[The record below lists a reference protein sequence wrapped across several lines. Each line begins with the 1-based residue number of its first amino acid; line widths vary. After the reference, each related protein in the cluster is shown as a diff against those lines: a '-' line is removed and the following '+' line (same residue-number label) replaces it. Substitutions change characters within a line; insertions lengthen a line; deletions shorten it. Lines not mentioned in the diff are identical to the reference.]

1 MLTDDAQ
8 IATWNNEGLP
18 SDRMSTENATILCNC
33 ERWPL
38 MIDPQLQVLSLLSLT
53 AWLYLIYTEKLL
65 VLSAILFVVFQG
77 IKWVKTRYA
86 ESLIVVRLG
95 QKGYLDR
102 IEHAVMSGDVVLIE
116 NIEESIDPVLD
127 PLLGR
132 NLIKKG
138 RYIKMGDKEVEYNK
152 AFKLILQTKV
162 SF

>member
-1 MLTDDAQ
+1 MK
-8 IATWNNEGLP
+8 N
-18 SDRMSTENATILCNC
+18 
-33 ERWPL
+33 
-38 MIDPQLQVLSLLSLT
+38 
-53 AWLYLIYTEKLL
+53 
-65 VLSAILFVVFQG
+65 
-77 IKWVKTRYA
+77 RYA
-86 ESLIVVRLG
+86 ENLVVVRMG

-116 NIEESIDPVLD
+116 NIEESIDPILD

-162 SF
+162 SQQSAITSSSSHCHYSKVKIYYYKEN

>member
-1 MLTDDAQ
+1 M
-8 IATWNNEGLP
+8 
-18 SDRMSTENATILCNC
+18 
-33 ERWPL
+33 
-38 MIDPQLQVLSLLSLT
+38 
-53 AWLYLIYTEKLL
+53 
-65 VLSAILFVVFQG
+65 
-77 IKWVKTRYA
+77 
-86 ESLIVVRLG
+86 IVVRLG

-102 IEHAVMSGDVVLIE
+102 IEHAVSSGDVVLIE

-162 SF
+162 CQHLKLLL